1 LSPWARPDPPGI
13 LGFGSTGAIRAEI
26 ARIEPRY
33 AGIENLKQK
42 GDQFQWGGAQLFEDG
57 RFATPSG
64 RARFHAVEP
73 PADREPLD
81 GELFL
86 STRRGRQFNSMVHA
100 GRDPLT
106 GLERSDLLMNAEDGR
121 ARGIG
126 AGQRVVVSS
135 PVSQVEFVARFGPIK
150 AGNVEAHWP
159 ECMELLPWSLDPD
172 SGEPEYGVRVRVE
185 RTEAVP

>member
-1 LSPWARPDPPGI
+1 
-13 LGFGSTGAIRAEI
+13 
-26 ARIEPRY
+26 
-33 AGIENLKQK
+33 
-42 GDQFQWGGAQLFEDG
+42 
-57 RFATPSG
+57 
-64 RARFHAVEP
+64 
-73 PADREPLD
+73 
-81 GELFL
+81 
-86 STRRGRQFNSMVHA
+86 MVHA